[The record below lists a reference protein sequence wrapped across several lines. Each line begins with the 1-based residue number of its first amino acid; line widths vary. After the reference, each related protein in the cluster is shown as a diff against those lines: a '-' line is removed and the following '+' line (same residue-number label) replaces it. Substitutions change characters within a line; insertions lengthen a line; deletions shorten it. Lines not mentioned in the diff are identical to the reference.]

1 MHLKKQR
8 DILKTTVIKREADNM
23 SRNKE
28 AFSGPV
34 PVTRHVISVEC
45 LSFKINATT
54 SIQYTT
60 EETVFRGALC
70 G

>member
-1 MHLKKQR
+1 
-8 DILKTTVIKREADNM
+8 M

-60 EETVFRGALC
+60 EQTMFRGALC